1 MWGQRTADLWAALRV
16 PALIVPVDG
25 GESDWTKAKRAGAD
39 AAEAAIA
46 RLRRPGRVEWFT
58 GDHDIH
64 AQHPAE
70 LDRGDAGGRSRRALL
85 RSVPVSA

>member
-1 MWGQRTADLWAALRV
+1 V

-39 AAEAAIA
+39 AAEAAMRA
-46 RLRRPGRVEWFT
+46 SGVACRVEWFR

-70 LDRGDAGGRSRRALL
+70 LAEALL
-85 RSVPVSA
+85 TGDREGLFRGAVSA